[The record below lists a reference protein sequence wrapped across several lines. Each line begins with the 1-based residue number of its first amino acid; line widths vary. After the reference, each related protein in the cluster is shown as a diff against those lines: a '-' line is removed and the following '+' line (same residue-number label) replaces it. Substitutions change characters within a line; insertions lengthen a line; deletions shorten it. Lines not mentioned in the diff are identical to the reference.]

1 MSFIFNTTLD
11 EELDR
16 YANAE
21 NAIAA
26 NLGSNLND
34 TKKQYNVATN
44 KNEFFKKNQGGGYVK
59 VFEQELTALEDAQ
72 MYNQSLLD
80 KGFTPTRDDFYAAGF
95 DDAIINEGGFINVQP
110 KSGITEPLTEDV
122 QQQAFDLG
130 FDVVSPE
137 KQSLFEDSTSEI
149 IKGLVRGG
157 LVRPAQFLKENF
169 NIYDPL
175 VFQVIDPQTG
185 EFDPAIKILSREEKA
200 ELDQKMAAGE
210 LPYAFDFEELVETDE
225 EAGAGAQVMG
235 TFAQF
240 IGAYAGLG
248 KLFRLGKNIFVG
260 GMTQGAAADF
270 MAFRGD
276 EGRLSDI
283 LYELGVPENQIVN
296 FLQTD
301 PNDPDY
307 VGRFK
312 TALEGGVLGTVA
324 EPILLGI
331 GKAFR
336 AVKDGDIAKEQ
347 VLPFIDM
354 AKDNMRDTLS
364 NVVKDVAERLNQ
376 PGQMPPL
383 GSNLGNAG
391 DEINKAIQLFDQAK
405 IRREATTGR
414 YVGGPPGLDTPQ
426 KLAALRKKVSALV
439 EQGAPGRFWYERS
452 GKAILDAVGG
462 DKVEAEKI
470 AQAIAITSSGTP
482 VGANFD
488 FALQAYLQN
497 KAGQP
502 ISTGRFPQAMN
513 KRLTDMFN
521 GTPWEGRKTN
531 SFYVNLMREID
542 PTLDQPVTVDIWML
556 RAFGYGTDNP
566 TSQQYTFV
574 ENEVNKLADELGWE
588 PQQVQ
593 AAIWVKAKADD
604 ESISVDRAKFDYA
617 DALEKNKMQI
627 SWESIPGRT
636 SNHMSE
642 MFDAPY
648 EVQQQY
654 HVDISKA
661 FLDDNGN
668 DIVAQRLGIPSPGDF
683 EAPGYFEGKVSPG
696 TQTELA
702 VPKQYKGPNY
712 GAVEPA
718 ALELV
723 NAYAAVRG
731 ILMKQ
736 DGVGFH
742 RPFFNS
748 SKKDAN
754 GVLLDIGR
762 NFTERET
769 ARLGEI
775 LAELSGHTDYNPIA
789 APGGVRI
796 INFAFLRK
804 NPDGSKAME
813 DTWFS
818 DDMLKTNKEFH
829 KLVEEAVAKLDLDD
843 NVGIDFGTFNAQEGY
858 VGNDWSVNK
867 NGEDYIKAASG
878 QGSSDIQRKVQDLIT
893 ELSPRIDAIDTEYQI
908 RHGFTGNPEINAE
921 FRSGITPPSEP

>member
-1 MSFIFNTTLD
+1 MSDLNNYSVDDEMSKYIDAFEIKQANLGMQSFTHSRRRYNPNTNRNDVLAQMENGGYIKVGD
-11 EELDR
+11 EELVSEQPSESLVANLETAAPEQPMMQENTDQSMETPGASLESAME
-16 YANAE
+16 YADTVKRKAGNVTADDM
-21 NAIAA
+21 IAA
-26 NLGSNLND
+26 GYDENTIKAIGIGAKVERMVLSTQEIEDTLRNGGSFIEYDPTIRETGRVELSQYLMELAEDSLAEDLRAQGIRALNPEAD
-34 TKKQYNVATN
+34 TNAT
-44 KNEFFKKNQGGGYVK
+44 
-59 VFEQELTALEDAQ
+59 
-72 MYNQSLLD
+72 
-80 KGFTPTRDDFYAAGF
+80 
-95 DDAIINEGGFINVQP
+95 
-110 KSGITEPLTEDV
+110 LTED
-122 QQQAFDLG
+122 
-130 FDVVSPE
+130 
-137 KQSLFEDSTSEI
+137 
-149 IKGLVRGG
+149 
-157 LVRPAQFLKENF
+157 
-169 NIYDPL
+169 
-175 VFQVIDPQTG
+175 
-185 EFDPAIKILSREEKA
+185 
-200 ELDQKMAAGE
+200 
-210 LPYAFDFEELVETDE
+210 
-225 EAGAGAQVMG
+225 
-235 TFAQF
+235 
-240 IGAYAGLG
+240 
-248 KLFRLGKNIFVG
+248 
-260 GMTQGAAADF
+260 
-270 MAFRGD
+270 
-276 EGRLSDI
+276 
-283 LYELGVPENQIVN
+283 QIAT
-296 FLQTD
+296 L
-301 PNDPDY
+301 
-307 VGRFK
+307 
-312 TALEGGVLGTVA
+312 LEGERPRLENEARSLSGMFFGS
-324 EPILLGI
+324 PNSLGI
-331 GKAFR
+331 GVGDFVTAGVMDIQEGARLFTQGRTTGGLDRSMGALLVLAGIAEATGVGMFIGKAIKKSIPAFR
-336 AVKDGDIAKEQ
+336 AG
-347 VLPFIDM
+347 
-354 AKDNMRDTLS
+354 LS
-364 NVVKDVAERLNQ
+364 NVGERLNQ
-376 PGQMPPL
+376 PGEMPTVGSL
-383 GSNLGNAG
+383 GGNVG

-426 KLAALRKKVSALV
+426 KLAALRRKVADLTQEGS
-439 EQGAPGRFWYERS
+439 PGRFWYERS

-566 TSQQYTFV
+566 TDQQYTFV
-574 ENEVNKLADELGWE
+574 ENEVNRIADDLGWE

-604 ESISVDRAKFDYA
+604 EGISVDRAKFDYA

-627 SWESIPGRT
+627 SWESIPGST
-636 SNHMSE
+636 SGHMLE

-702 VPKQYKGPNY
+702 VPKQYKGPKY

-742 RPFFNS
+742 RPFFNPA
-748 SKKDAN
+748 KKDAN
-754 GVLLDIGR
+754 GIQVDIGR
-762 NFTERET
+762 NFSEEET
-769 ARLGEI
+769 AQFAQI
-775 LAELSGHTDYNPIA
+775 LSKLSGHGEYNPIGTT
-789 APGGVRI
+789 GGVRI
-796 INFAFLRK
+796 LNFDYLDF
-804 NPDGSKAME
+804 D
-813 DTWFS
+813 
-818 DDMLKTNKEFH
+818 NKEFI
-829 KLVEEAVAKLDLDD
+829 KLVDQALEELDLGDAEA
-843 NVGIDFGTFNAQEGY
+843 NVKYFASQNGY
-858 VGNDWSVNK
+858 AGNDWSVNK
-867 NGEDYIKAASG
+867 NGEGYISQLG
-878 QGSSDIQRKVQDLIT
+878 EEGRSDIQRKVRDVIT
-893 ELSPRIDAIDTEYQI
+893 ELSPRIDTIDSEYQI
-908 RHGFTGNPEINAE
+908 KYGFKENSEINAE
-921 FRSGITPPSEP
+921 FRSGITPPTEP

>member
-1 MSFIFNTTLD
+1 MSDLNNYSVDD
-11 EELDR
+11 EMGKYIDAFE
-16 YANAE
+16 
-21 NAIAA
+21 IKQA
-26 NLGSNLND
+26 NLGMQSFPNSPRRFNPNTNRND
-34 TKKQYNVATN
+34 VLAQMEN
-44 KNEFFKKNQGGGYVK
+44 GGYIK
-59 VFEQELTALEDAQ
+59 VGDE
-72 MYNQSLLD
+72 
-80 KGFTPTRDDFYAAGF
+80 
-95 DDAIINEGGFINVQP
+95 
-110 KSGITEPLTEDV
+110 
-122 QQQAFDLG
+122 
-130 FDVVSPE
+130 DVVS
-137 KQSLFEDSTSEI
+137 KQPSESLVT
-149 IKGLVRGG
+149 
-157 LVRPAQFLKENF
+157 N
-169 NIYDPL
+169 
-175 VFQVIDPQTG
+175 
-185 EFDPAIKILSREEKA
+185 
-200 ELDQKMAAGE
+200 
-210 LPYAFDFEELVETDE
+210 
-225 EAGAGAQVMG
+225 
-235 TFAQF
+235 
-240 IGAYAGLG
+240 
-248 KLFRLGKNIFVG
+248 
-260 GMTQGAAADF
+260 
-270 MAFRGD
+270 
-276 EGRLSDI
+276 
-283 LYELGVPENQIVN
+283 
-296 FLQTD
+296 LQTD
-301 PNDPDY
+301 APAQPTMQENTDQSMDTPGASIESAMEY
-307 VGRFK
+307 ANTVK
-312 TALEGGVLGTVA
+312 TNQGQVTADDMLAAGYDENTIKA
-324 EPILLGI
+324 IGI
-331 GKAFR
+331 GADVEPMVLSTQEIEDRLRNGGSFIGEYDPTIRENGRVELTQYLTELAEDSLAEDLRAQGFTQDQIDLELQAERPRIANESRSLSGMFFGDETTFGIGVGDFVTAGVMDIQEGARLFKQGLNNDSVADRSFGALLVLAGIAEATGVGALVGKAIKKSIPTLR
-336 AVKDGDIAKEQ
+336 AGLA
-347 VLPFIDM
+347 
-354 AKDNMRDTLS
+354 
-364 NVVKDVAERLNQ
+364 DVGERLNQ
-376 PGQMPPL
+376 PGQMPTVGSL
-383 GSNLGNAG
+383 GGNIG

-426 KLAALRKKVSALV
+426 KLAALRKKVSALA

-566 TSQQYTFV
+566 TNQQYTFV

-604 ESISVDRAKFDYA
+604 EGISVDRAKFDYA

-636 SNHMSE
+636 SGHMSE

-843 NVGIDFGTFNAQEGY
+843 NVGVDFGTFNAQEGY

-908 RHGFTGNPEINAE
+908 RHGFTGNSEINAE

>member
-1 MSFIFNTTLD
+1 MSDLLGNFTDDEVEKYNAAARIKQAGLDLKTLKNKKSVF
-11 EELDR
+11 
-16 YANAE
+16 NAE
-21 NAIAA
+21 TGTHDI
-26 NLGSNLND
+26 LTEMSS
-34 TKKQYNVATN
+34 
-44 KNEFFKKNQGGGYVK
+44 GGYVK
-59 VFEQELTALEDAQ
+59 IGEETLDVTITRPGSILLNGKEYGRETPEYQRYYPDPEPQPDVMTTSPLMGKLGQTEEAPFVSEQTRIEDARA
-72 MYNQSLLD
+72 YASSLSN
-80 KGFTPTRDDFYAAGF
+80 PTAEDLLAAGYTP
-95 DDAIINEGGFINVQP
+95 DIVNAVMGGGAQENMPNKVTR
-110 KSGITEPLTEDV
+110 TEPLSTTEVEDIIRNGGSV
-122 QQQAFDLG
+122 IGEYNPTLRETGRVELSQYLLTLAEQSFIEDLQAQGL
-130 FDVVSPE
+130 PE
-137 KQSLFEDSTSEI
+137 ADIQRQLEAA
-149 IKGLVRGG
+149 
-157 LVRPAQFLKENF
+157 RPQLKNESS
-169 NIYDPL
+169 
-175 VFQVIDPQTG
+175 V
-185 EFDPAIKILSREEKA
+185 
-200 ELDQKMAAGE
+200 
-210 LPYAFDFEELVETDE
+210 
-225 EAGAGAQVMG
+225 
-235 TFAQF
+235 
-240 IGAYAGLG
+240 
-248 KLFRLGKNIFVG
+248 
-260 GMTQGAAADF
+260 
-270 MAFRGD
+270 
-276 EGRLSDI
+276 LSDMFF
-283 LYELGVPENQIVN
+283 GS
-296 FLQTD
+296 
-301 PNDPDY
+301 PNS
-307 VGRFK
+307 
-312 TALEGGVLGTVA
+312 
-324 EPILLGI
+324 LGI
-331 GKAFR
+331 GVGDFVTAGIMDIQEGARLFAQGRNSGSVADRGLGALLVIAGLAEATGVGKLISKPLKKVIQKTR
-336 AVKDGDIAKEQ
+336 AGLA
-347 VLPFIDM
+347 
-354 AKDNMRDTLS
+354 
-364 NVVKDVAERLNQ
+364 DVGERLNQ

-383 GSNLGNAG
+383 GSNLGNVG

-426 KLAALRKKVSALV
+426 KLAALRKKVSALA

-566 TSQQYTFV
+566 TNQQYTFV

-604 ESISVDRAKFDYA
+604 EGISVDKTKFDYA

-636 SNHMSE
+636 SNHMPE
-642 MFDAPY
+642 MFNAPY

-748 SKKDAN
+748 SKQDAN

-843 NVGIDFGTFNAQEGY
+843 NVGINFGTFNAQEGY

-867 NGEDYIKAASG
+867 NGEDYIKAAFG
-878 QGSSDIQRKVQDLIT
+878 EGSSDIQRKVQDLVT
-893 ELSPRIDAIDTEYQI
+893 KLSPRIDAIDTEYQI
-908 RHGFTGNPEINAE
+908 RHGFTGNSEINAE

>member
-1 MSFIFNTTLD
+1 MKDALNTNTDYEDENYMDAEMLISAGFNPDILK
-11 EELDR
+11 
-16 YANAE
+16 
-21 NAIAA
+21 
-26 NLGSNLND
+26 
-34 TKKQYNVATN
+34 TKKSVFNVETQTHDILMPMSNGGFVKIAEAGLDLEATRPGSILLDGKEYGRETPEYQRYYPDPEPQPEVMTTSPSMGELGQAEDAPFVSEQTRIEDARAYASSLGN
-44 KNEFFKKNQGGGYVK
+44 PTAQDLLAAGYTPDIVNAVMGGG
-59 VFEQELTALEDAQ
+59 AQ
-72 MYNQSLLD
+72 DNMPNEV
-80 KGFTPTRDDFYAAGF
+80 TR
-95 DDAIINEGGFINVQP
+95 
-110 KSGITEPLTEDV
+110 TEPLSTTEV
-122 QQQAFDLG
+122 
-130 FDVVSPE
+130 
-137 KQSLFEDSTSEI
+137 EDI
-149 IKGLVRGG
+149 IRNGG
-157 LVRPAQFLKENF
+157 SVIGE
-169 NIYDPL
+169 YDPTL
-175 VFQVIDPQTG
+175 RETG
-185 EFDPAIKILSREEKA
+185 RVELSQYLLGLA
-200 ELDQKMAAGE
+200 EQSFIEDLQAQGLPEADIQRQLEAAR
-210 LPYAFDFEELVETDE
+210 P
-225 EAGAGAQVMG
+225 
-235 TFAQF
+235 
-240 IGAYAGLG
+240 
-248 KLFRLGKNIFVG
+248 RLKNESSV
-260 GMTQGAAADF
+260 
-270 MAFRGD
+270 
-276 EGRLSDI
+276 LSDMFF
-283 LYELGVPENQIVN
+283 GS
-296 FLQTD
+296 
-301 PNDPDY
+301 PNS
-307 VGRFK
+307 
-312 TALEGGVLGTVA
+312 
-324 EPILLGI
+324 LGI
-331 GKAFR
+331 GVGDFVTAGIMDIQEGARLFSQGRNSGSVADRGLGALLVIAGLAEATGVGKLLSKPLKKVIQSTR
-336 AVKDGDIAKEQ
+336 AGLADAG
-347 VLPFIDM
+347 
-354 AKDNMRDTLS
+354 
-364 NVVKDVAERLNQ
+364 ERLNQ
-376 PGQMPPL
+376 PGQMPTVGSL
-383 GSNLGNAG
+383 GGNIG

-426 KLAALRKKVSALV
+426 KLAALRKKVSALA

-566 TSQQYTFV
+566 TNQQYTFV

-604 ESISVDRAKFDYA
+604 EGISVDRAKFDYA

-636 SNHMSE
+636 SNHMPE

-718 ALELV
+718 ALDLV

-878 QGSSDIQRKVQDLIT
+878 EGSSDIQRKVQDLIT

-908 RHGFTGNPEINAE
+908 RHGFTGNSEINAE
-921 FRSGITPPSEP
+921 FQSGITPPSKP

>member
-1 MSFIFNTTLD
+1 MSDLLNNFTDDEVEKYNAAARIKQAGLDVKTLKNKKSVFNPETGTHDILT
-11 EELDR
+11 EM
-16 YANAE
+16 
-21 NAIAA
+21 
-26 NLGSNLND
+26 SS
-34 TKKQYNVATN
+34 
-44 KNEFFKKNQGGGYVK
+44 GGYVK
-59 VFEQELTALEDAQ
+59 IGEETIDATITRPGSILLNGREYGRETPEYQRYYPDPEPQPNVMSTSPSMGAMAQTEDAPFVSMQ
-72 MYNQSLLD
+72 TRIEDAKAYASSLSN
-80 KGFTPTRDDFYAAGF
+80 PTAQDLEAAGYTP
-95 DDAIINEGGFINVQP
+95 DVINAVMGNTAQDNMPNRVVR
-110 KSGITEPLTEDV
+110 TEPLSTEEVENIIRSGGSVIGKYDPTLRETGKRKLSQYLLGMAEQTFVDDLQAQGLTEDNI
-122 QQQAFDLG
+122 QRQLKAA
-130 FDVVSPE
+130 
-137 KQSLFEDSTSEI
+137 
-149 IKGLVRGG
+149 
-157 LVRPAQFLKENF
+157 RPRLKNESS
-169 NIYDPL
+169 
-175 VFQVIDPQTG
+175 V
-185 EFDPAIKILSREEKA
+185 
-200 ELDQKMAAGE
+200 
-210 LPYAFDFEELVETDE
+210 
-225 EAGAGAQVMG
+225 
-235 TFAQF
+235 
-240 IGAYAGLG
+240 
-248 KLFRLGKNIFVG
+248 
-260 GMTQGAAADF
+260 
-270 MAFRGD
+270 
-276 EGRLSDI
+276 LSDI
-283 LYELGVPENQIVN
+283 FFGS
-296 FLQTD
+296 
-301 PNDPDY
+301 PNS
-307 VGRFK
+307 
-312 TALEGGVLGTVA
+312 
-324 EPILLGI
+324 LGI
-331 GKAFR
+331 GVGDFVTAGIMDIQEGARLFSQGRNNNSVADRGLGALLVLAGLAEATGVGKLISKPLKKVIQNTR
-336 AVKDGDIAKEQ
+336 AGLA
-347 VLPFIDM
+347 
-354 AKDNMRDTLS
+354 
-364 NVVKDVAERLNQ
+364 DVGERLNQ
-376 PGQMPPL
+376 PGQMPTVGSL
-383 GSNLGNAG
+383 GGNVE

-426 KLAALRKKVSALV
+426 KLAALRKKVSALA

-566 TSQQYTFV
+566 TNQQYTFV

-593 AAIWVKAKADD
+593 AAIWVKSKADD
-604 ESISVDRAKFDYA
+604 EGISVDRAKFDYA
-617 DALEKNKMQI
+617 DALQKNKMQI

-636 SNHMSE
+636 SGHMPE

-908 RHGFTGNPEINAE
+908 RHGFTGNSEINAE